1 MARPKSYADEDIIKI
16 ATQLMNKGKN
26 PTGWHIKEA
35 LGRGKISAIQSDLE
49 RLIDEGRIAVANQIA
64 ADTKESKAEST
75 FLNYDLPAELQDLL
89 ARREE
94 ELRKVL
100 RDMTIELNN
109 KAHEHYES
117 MMTVRIRD
125 LDAKYNL
132 SVRAKERAETE
143 AVDIEERLQKQV
155 EEKEQLEDRIEV
167 LEAELADSKQSG
179 SELLQQILHLTN
191 NLNAAAEK
199 YETLQGTHRC
209 LNEQLLT
216 LEKEHTALKVT
227 LEFTTDENENLK
239 SRLANM
245 SKAHDEARDHVA
257 ETRAKL
263 TASQDALHRSEKQ
276 RDKLMEDS
284 TQAMAVLRFYEES
297 LPKPENMVISSTE
310 ITENQ

>member
-125 LDAKYNL
+125 LDAKYN
-132 SVRAKERAETE
+132 
-143 AVDIEERLQKQV
+143 
-155 EEKEQLEDRIEV
+155 
-167 LEAELADSKQSG
+167 
-179 SELLQQILHLTN
+179 
-191 NLNAAAEK
+191 
-199 YETLQGTHRC
+199 
-209 LNEQLLT
+209 
-216 LEKEHTALKVT
+216 
-227 LEFTTDENENLK
+227 
-239 SRLANM
+239 
-245 SKAHDEARDHVA
+245 
-257 ETRAKL
+257 
-263 TASQDALHRSEKQ
+263 
-276 RDKLMEDS
+276 
-284 TQAMAVLRFYEES
+284 
-297 LPKPENMVISSTE
+297 
-310 ITENQ
+310 

>member
-1 MARPKSYADEDIIKI
+1 M
-16 ATQLMNKGKN
+16 
-26 PTGWHIKEA
+26 
-35 LGRGKISAIQSDLE
+35 
-49 RLIDEGRIAVANQIA
+49 
-64 ADTKESKAEST
+64 
-75 FLNYDLPAELQDLL
+75 
-89 ARREE
+89 
-94 ELRKVL
+94 
-100 RDMTIELNN
+100 
-109 KAHEHYES
+109 
-117 MMTVRIRD
+117 
-125 LDAKYNL
+125 
-132 SVRAKERAETE
+132 
-143 AVDIEERLQKQV
+143 
-155 EEKEQLEDRIEV
+155 
-167 LEAELADSKQSG
+167 ADSKQSG

-191 NLNAAAEK
+191 NLNAAADK

-239 SRLANM
+239 SRLASM

>member
-1 MARPKSYADEDIIKI
+1 MARPKSYTDEDIIKT
-16 ATQLMNKGKN
+16 ATQLINKGKN

-49 RLIDEGRIAVANQIA
+49 QLIDEGRIAVATPTA
-64 ADTKESKAEST
+64 ADTKESKAESI

-100 RDMTIELNN
+100 RDMTIEINN

-117 MMTVRIRD
+117 LMTVRIRD

-132 SVRAKERAETE
+132 TVRAKERAETE

-179 SELLQQILHLTN
+179 SELFQQSLQLTS
-191 NLNAAAEK
+191 NLTSVAEK
-199 YETLQGTHRC
+199 YEILQKTYHDV
-209 LNEQLLT
+209 NEQLLV
-216 LEKEHTALKVT
+216 LQNEHTAV
-227 LEFTTDENENLK
+227 
-239 SRLANM
+239 
-245 SKAHDEARDHVA
+245 
-257 ETRAKL
+257 
-263 TASQDALHRSEKQ
+263 
-276 RDKLMEDS
+276 
-284 TQAMAVLRFYEES
+284 
-297 LPKPENMVISSTE
+297 
-310 ITENQ
+310 